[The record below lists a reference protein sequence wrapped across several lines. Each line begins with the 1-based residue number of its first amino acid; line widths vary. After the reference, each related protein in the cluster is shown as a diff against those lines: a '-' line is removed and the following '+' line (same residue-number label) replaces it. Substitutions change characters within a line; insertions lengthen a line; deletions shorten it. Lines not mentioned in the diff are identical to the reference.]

1 MLELLQKYPKAG
13 AVVKAYFLE
22 IMLESL
28 NTDSL
33 PEDFKQHVRVQG
45 INDDMVKK
53 VLEKSPR
60 NLFDVFDDNGIFINI
75 TFDHEDR
82 IFRYSV
88 DGEVDSQNYLFRR
101 AAEEAAITE
110 AFSLLNQKLKE
121 DEKGSDSRTGDS
133 QVPTEE

>member
-1 MLELLQKYPKAG
+1 MLELLKKYPKA
-13 AVVKAYFLE
+13 AVVVKSHFLE

-33 PEDFKQHVRVQG
+33 PDDFKEHVRVQG

-53 VLEKSPR
+53 VLEKAPR

-110 AFSLLNQKLKE
+110 AFSLLNQKLTE

-133 QVPTEE
+133 QVSTEE